1 MRRRPLTPAAGLV
14 VAVVAVALIVPG
26 DMTTPSG
33 SVSAAAPTT
42 VCLPD
47 TSPASLDRMLDPGP
61 GGLVAAD
68 YQRATRLPDG
78 RILWLF
84 QDATV
89 ELPPP
94 RPGPDGPT
102 GPEEPETHRLLHNV
116 GLLQSGSCFTLL
128 RSGTPED
135 PRPWLFPNETV
146 PFGHWFWPLDAE
158 MGSDGRLYVFV
169 AEMIEQGSSY
179 LQVTTPISTR
189 VVGVGLSRLDLWYGG
204 PGDRSASLYGFSIT
218 SDARWTYLYS
228 HCHRQ
233 FGHSTWPLFPGAH
246 DFDCV
251 DDVYVARVRRGQV
264 LDPPAYWDGGSWQSD
279 PRRAVSVSPTGR
291 AIAPSQVRWSGGEFV
306 AVTKDGDWF
315 GDTILFSR
323 APNAQGPWT
332 TYARVPAVPKC
343 DRTVCNTYF
352 ASWIP
357 LTDGRGND
365 VIGLSHNVWG
375 GELSWVNRPSYL
387 GIAPP
392 GPASRA
398 GRCSLVDC

>member
-1 MRRRPLTPAAGLV
+1 MRRRSLGLL
-14 VAVVAVALIVPG
+14 AVVATALVAVGGASSPRG
-26 DMTTPSG
+26 D
-33 SVSAAAPTT
+33 VEAAAPMT

-47 TSPASLDRMLDPGP
+47 SSPASLDRMLDRGP

-94 RPGPDGPT
+94 PPGAA
-102 GPEEPETHRLLHNV
+102 PETHRLLHNV
-116 GLLQSGSCFTLL
+116 GIVQSGSCFTLL
-128 RSGTPED
+128 RGGTTTD
-135 PRPWLFPNETV
+135 PRPWLFPTQTV

-158 MGSDGRLYVFV
+158 MGSDGRIYVFV
-169 AEMIEQGSSY
+169 AEMVEQGSSY
-179 LQVTTPISTR
+179 LQVTTPLSTR
-189 VVGVGLSRLDLWYGG
+189 AVAVDTASLRPIWYGG
-204 PGDRSASLYGFSIT
+204 PGDGTASLYGFSIT

-264 LDPPAYWDGGSWQSD
+264 LDRPTYWDGTSWQSD
-279 PRRAVSVSPTGR
+279 PRRARSVSPTGG
-291 AIAPSQVRWSGGEFV
+291 AIAPSQVRWDGDEFV

-323 APNAQGPWT
+323 APNAHGPWT

-357 LTDGRGND
+357 LTDARGFD

-375 GELSWVNRPSYL
+375 GRLSWVNRPSYL
-387 GIAPP
+387 AIAPP
-392 GPASRA
+392 GQASRA
-398 GRCSLVDC
+398 GRCSRVDC